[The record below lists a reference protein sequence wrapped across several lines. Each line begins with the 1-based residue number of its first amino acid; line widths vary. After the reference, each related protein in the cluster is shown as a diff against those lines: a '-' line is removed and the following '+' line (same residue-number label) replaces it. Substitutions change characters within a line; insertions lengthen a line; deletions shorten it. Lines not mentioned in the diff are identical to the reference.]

1 MKMNFKLTKMRVI
14 FIAFLFSFFSQNT
27 FAEGV
32 LMDVSP
38 KDNSVVALN
47 KFDNKI
53 TLAFSGNVSERSPSL
68 VVVDSTGTRVD
79 KHDVQL
85 TIGERSILSATTV
98 DLAAGRYAIRYR
110 VVTEDGLVVGGICR
124 FELKNKEVQP

>member
-1 MKMNFKLTKMRVI
+1 LKVRL
-14 FIAFLFSFFSQNT
+14 FLVLISFFWMMQT
-27 FAEGV
+27 AFAEGV
-32 LMDVSP
+32 LMDVLP
-38 KDNSVVALN
+38 KDNSVVALD

-53 TLAFSGNVSERSPSL
+53 RLAFSGNVSERSPSL

-79 KHDVQL
+79 KQDVQL
-85 TIGERSILSATTV
+85 TIGDRSILTVTTV

-110 VVTEDGLVVGGICR
+110 VVTEDGLVVSGICR

>member
-1 MKMNFKLTKMRVI
+1 MRV
-14 FIAFLFSFFSQNT
+14 FLFLISFCWLTQNS

-32 LMDVSP
+32 LLEVMP

-47 KFDNKI
+47 KFNNVI
-53 TLAFSGNVSERSPSL
+53 TLSFSGNVSERSPSL

-79 KHDVQL
+79 KHDVKL
-85 TIGERSILSATTV
+85 TIGDRSILTATTV
-98 DLAAGRYAIRYR
+98 DLAQGRYAIRYR
-110 VVTEDGLVVGGICR
+110 VVTEDGLVVSGICR

>member
-1 MKMNFKLTKMRVI
+1 MRL
-14 FIAFLFSFFSQNT
+14 FLVLVSFFWMTQT
-27 FAEGV
+27 AFAEGV
-32 LMDVSP
+32 LMDVLP
-38 KDNSVVALN
+38 KDNSVVAMD

-53 TLAFSGNVSERSPSL
+53 RLAFSGNVSERSPSL

-79 KHDVQL
+79 KQDVQL
-85 TIGERSILSATTV
+85 TIGDRSILTVTTV

-110 VVTEDGLVVGGICR
+110 VVTEDGLVVSGICR

>member
-1 MKMNFKLTKMRVI
+1 MTQT
-14 FIAFLFSFFSQNT
+14 A

-32 LMDVSP
+32 LMDVLP
-38 KDNSVVALN
+38 KDNSVVALD

-53 TLAFSGNVSERSPSL
+53 RLAFSGNVSERSPSL

-85 TIGERSILSATTV
+85 TIGDRSILTATAV

-110 VVTEDGLVVGGICR
+110 VVTEDGLVVSGICR

>member
-1 MKMNFKLTKMRVI
+1 VRL
-14 FIAFLFSFFSQNT
+14 FLVLVSFFWMTQT
-27 FAEGV
+27 AFAEGV
-32 LMDVSP
+32 LMDVLP
-38 KDNSVVALN
+38 KDNSVVAMD

-53 TLAFSGNVSERSPSL
+53 RLAFSGNVSERSPSL

-79 KHDVQL
+79 KQDVQL
-85 TIGERSILSATTV
+85 TIGDRSILTVTTV

-110 VVTEDGLVVGGICR
+110 VVTEDGLVVSGICR

>member
-1 MKMNFKLTKMRVI
+1 MRL
-14 FIAFLFSFFSQNT
+14 FLVLVSFFWLTQT
-27 FAEGV
+27 AFAEGV
-32 LMDVSP
+32 LMDVLP
-38 KDNSVVALN
+38 KDNSVVALD

-53 TLAFSGNVSERSPSL
+53 RLAFSGNVSERSSSL

-79 KHDVQL
+79 KQDVQL
-85 TIGERSILSATTV
+85 TIGDRSILTATTI

-110 VVTEDGLVVGGICR
+110 VVTEDGLVVSGICR

>member
-1 MKMNFKLTKMRVI
+1 VRL
-14 FIAFLFSFFSQNT
+14 FLVLVSFFWMTQT
-27 FAEGV
+27 AFAEGV
-32 LMDVSP
+32 LMDVLP
-38 KDNSVVALN
+38 KDNSVVALD

-53 TLAFSGNVSERSPSL
+53 RLAFSGNVSERSPSL

-85 TIGERSILSATTV
+85 TIGDRSILTATAV

-110 VVTEDGLVVGGICR
+110 VVTEDGLVVSGICR

>member
-1 MKMNFKLTKMRVI
+1 VRL
-14 FIAFLFSFFSQNT
+14 FLVLVSFFWLIQT
-27 FAEGV
+27 AFAEGV
-32 LMDVSP
+32 LMDVLP
-38 KDNSVVALN
+38 KDNSVVALD

-53 TLAFSGNVSERSPSL
+53 TLAFSGNVSKRSPSL

-79 KHDVQL
+79 KQDVQL
-85 TIGERSILSATTV
+85 TIGDRSILTATTV

-110 VVTEDGLVVGGICR
+110 VVTEDGLVVSGICR

>member
-1 MKMNFKLTKMRVI
+1 MRL
-14 FIAFLFSFFSQNT
+14 FLVLVSFFWMTQT
-27 FAEGV
+27 AFAEGV
-32 LMDVSP
+32 LMDVLP
-38 KDNSVVALN
+38 KDNSVVALD

-53 TLAFSGNVSERSPSL
+53 RLAFSGNVSERSPSL

-85 TIGERSILSATTV
+85 TIGDRSILTATAV

-110 VVTEDGLVVGGICR
+110 VVTEDGLVVSGICR

>member
-1 MKMNFKLTKMRVI
+1 VRL
-14 FIAFLFSFFSQNT
+14 FLVLVSFFWMTQT
-27 FAEGV
+27 AFAEGV
-32 LMDVSP
+32 LMDVLP
-38 KDNSVVALN
+38 KDNSVVALD

-53 TLAFSGNVSERSPSL
+53 RLAFSGNVSERSPSL

-79 KHDVQL
+79 KQDVQL
-85 TIGERSILSATTV
+85 TIGERSILTATTV

-110 VVTEDGLVVGGICR
+110 VVTEDGLVVSGICR

>member
-1 MKMNFKLTKMRVI
+1 MRL
-14 FIAFLFSFFSQNT
+14 FLVLVSFFWMTQT
-27 FAEGV
+27 AFAEGV
-32 LMDVSP
+32 LMDVLP
-38 KDNSVVALN
+38 KDNSLVALD

-53 TLAFSGNVSERSPSL
+53 RLAFSGNVSERSPSL

-85 TIGERSILSATTV
+85 TIGDRSILTATAV

-110 VVTEDGLVVGGICR
+110 VVTEDGLVVSGICR

>member
-1 MKMNFKLTKMRVI
+1 MKFNLIKMRVI
-14 FIAFLFSFFSQNT
+14 FLAFFLHFFTQNAL
-27 FAEGV
+27 AEGV
-32 LMDVSP
+32 LLEVSP
-38 KDNSVVALN
+38 KDNSVVALD

-53 TLAFSGNVSERSPSL
+53 TLSFSGNVGNRAPSL

-85 TIGERSILSATTV
+85 TIGERSILTATTI

-110 VVTEDGLVVGGICR
+110 VVTEDGLVVSGICR

>member
-1 MKMNFKLTKMRVI
+1 VRLF
-14 FIAFLFSFFSQNT
+14 FLVLVSFFWMTQT
-27 FAEGV
+27 AFAEGV
-32 LMDVSP
+32 LMDVLP
-38 KDNSVVALN
+38 KDNSVVALD

-53 TLAFSGNVSERSPSL
+53 RLAFSGNVSERSPSL

-79 KHDVQL
+79 KQDVQL
-85 TIGERSILSATTV
+85 TIGDRSILTATTV

-110 VVTEDGLVVGGICR
+110 VVTEDGLVVSGICR